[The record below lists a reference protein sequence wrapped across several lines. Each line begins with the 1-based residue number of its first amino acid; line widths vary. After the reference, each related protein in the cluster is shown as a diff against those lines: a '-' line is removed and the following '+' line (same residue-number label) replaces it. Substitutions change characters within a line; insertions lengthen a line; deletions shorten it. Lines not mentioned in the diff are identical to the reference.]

1 MEHEALWGDE
11 PGDTADGL
19 QGKAQRSWSSGVA
32 SNWGVIV
39 LLSEEV
45 RGRLHPEGWIEVA
58 MVSACPVHFPLLQA
72 SAWSRVHL

>member
-1 MEHEALWGDE
+1 M
-11 PGDTADGL
+11 
-19 QGKAQRSWSSGVA
+19 A
-32 SNWGVIV
+32 SYWGVIV

-72 SAWSRVHL
+72 SAWMPGVGFTFDLNAILSPTVLEVGVALGTEHTALG